1 MFSLEPSSIALCVLP
16 SAVLWPLPCTPPST
30 DDGAHGAR
38 PQGICII
45 YTDFNIRSSQALQLG
60 VPGPG
65 GGDGGG
71 PHAIASRLVQS
82 SSSESHAGGDGIGD
96 GGESQPSSDG
106 DDCSGSRKGAQQQ
119 RLLRFCLTDFCP

>member
-1 MFSLEPSSIALCVLP
+1 MSNAPDQERLFSLEPSCIALCALP
-16 SAVLWPLPCTPPST
+16 SAVLWPLPCTLPST

-71 PHAIASRLVQS
+71 PHAIVSRLVD
-82 SSSESHAGGDGIGD
+82 ELFF
-96 GGESQPSSDG
+96 GEE
-106 DDCSGSRKGAQQQ
+106 KTTAQKQLPQ
-119 RLLRFCLTDFCP
+119 ASLKHKKT